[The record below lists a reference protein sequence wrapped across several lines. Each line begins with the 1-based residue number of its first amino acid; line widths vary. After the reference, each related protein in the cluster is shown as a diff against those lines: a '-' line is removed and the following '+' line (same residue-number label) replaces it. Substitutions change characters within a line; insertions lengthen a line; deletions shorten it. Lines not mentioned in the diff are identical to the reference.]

1 MPAPLPALG
10 PLLLQGSLHET
21 IWGGRRLAT
30 IAGKALPAGAA
41 IGESWETATDSVV
54 REGPCSGMRLGEL
67 VDRYGAD
74 LIGTRAV
81 EVYGMRFP
89 LLAKFLD
96 ANQRLSVQVH
106 PDDTYARTHENG
118 KLGKTETWL
127 ILHAEPGAQLVYGL
141 AHPTSA
147 REIRSAIAANTLE
160 ELLHHI
166 PARAGQVVFVPAGTV
181 HAICGGVAL
190 YELQEYS
197 DVTYR
202 LYDYGRRQ
210 ANGEQ
215 RELHVEKSLDVMN
228 FDVAAPGEVKPLRL
242 DLPPT
247 ATGGEWRLLVGCRY
261 FIEEELRFEGT
272 ISASTTPASCVIL
285 TVLDGACALS
295 SSAPTVRLNLGDT
308 IVLPAT
314 LGAYTLTTTG
324 VRFVR
329 SSVPREADEAL
340 LRWRQAQ

>member
-1 MPAPLPALG
+1 MPAPSPNLG

-21 IWGGRRLAT
+21 IWGGQRLAT

-41 IGESWETATDSVV
+41 IGESWETATESVV
-54 REGPCSGMRLGEL
+54 REGPCAGMRLGDL

-74 LIGTRAV
+74 LIGSRAA
-81 EVYGMRFP
+81 EVYGLRFP

-96 ANQRLSVQVH
+96 ANQKLSVQVH
-106 PDDTYARTHENG
+106 PDDTYAAAHENG

-127 ILHAEPGAQLVYGL
+127 ILHAEPDAQLVYGL
-141 AHPTSA
+141 ARPVSA
-147 REIRSAIAANTLE
+147 REVRAAIAANTLD

-166 PARAGQVVFVPAGTV
+166 PARAGQVIFVPAGTV

-210 ANGEQ
+210 ADGTP
-215 RELHVEKSLDVMN
+215 RDLHVEQSLDVMR
-228 FDVAAPGEVKPLRL
+228 FDTAAPGEVKPLRVE
-242 DLPPT
+242 LPPS
-247 ATGGEWRLLVGCRY
+247 ATGGEWRVLVGCRY
-261 FIEEELRFEGT
+261 FLEEELRFEGA
-272 ISASTTPASCVIL
+272 ITTATAPTSCVIL
-285 TVLDGACALS
+285 TVLDGTCALS
-295 SSAPTVRLNLGDT
+295 SSAPTTQLARGDT
-308 IVLPAT
+308 IVLPAS
-314 LGAYTLTTTG
+314 LGEYTLTTAG
-324 VRFVR
+324 VRLIR
-329 SSVPREADEAL
+329 SSVPRDSDETL

>member
-1 MPAPLPALG
+1 MPAPSPALG

-21 IWGGRRLAT
+21 IWGGQRLAT

-41 IGESWETATDSVV
+41 IGESWETAAENVV
-54 REGPCSGMRLGEL
+54 RQGPCSGMRLGDL
-67 VDRYGAD
+67 VDHYGAD
-74 LIGTRAV
+74 LIGSRAI
-81 EVYGMRFP
+81 EVYGTRFP

-96 ANQRLSVQVH
+96 ANQKLSVQVH
-106 PDDTYARTHENG
+106 PGDTYARAHENG

-127 ILHAEPGAQLVYGL
+127 ILHADPGAQLVYGF

-147 REIRSAIAANTLE
+147 REVQSAIAANALE

-166 PARAGQVVFVPAGTV
+166 PARAGQVIFVPAGTV

-210 ANGEQ
+210 ADGAQ
-215 RELHVEKSLDVMN
+215 RELHIQKSLDVMN

-242 DLPPT
+242 ELPPT
-247 ATGGEWRLLVGCRY
+247 ATGGEWRVLVGCRY
-261 FIEEELRFEGT
+261 FMEEELRFEGA
-272 ISASTTPASCVIL
+272 ISASTSPASCVIL
-285 TVLDGACALS
+285 TVLDGACTLS
-295 SSAPTVRLNLGDT
+295 SSAPTMRLSRGDT

-324 VRFVR
+324 VRLVR